1 MVKNSSIY
9 SFNIG
14 SYPGAQR
21 NRIGKE
27 GALAIAAGFK
37 SGNSLVQM
45 LFMKSVSLNN

>member
-1 MVKNSSIY
+1 MTRNCSIF
-9 SFNIG
+9 SLNIG

-27 GALAIAAGFK
+27 GALAVAAGFR
-37 SGNSLVQM
+37 SGNCLVQM